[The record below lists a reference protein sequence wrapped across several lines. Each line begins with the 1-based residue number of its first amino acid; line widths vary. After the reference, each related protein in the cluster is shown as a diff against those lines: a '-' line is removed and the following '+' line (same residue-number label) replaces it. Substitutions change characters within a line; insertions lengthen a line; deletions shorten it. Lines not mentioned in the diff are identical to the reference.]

1 MRRKTLEIGL
11 VMLLGA
17 GLASAIAIAESNKDG
32 SGFTPGGA
40 PANHDFRSGHRMAMQ
55 GTSPDTCPAD
65 FNDDGQVDGADLSV
79 ILGAWAT
86 ENCDLNLAGGSCFI
100 DGADLSVV
108 LGEWGPCS

>member
-1 MRRKTLEIGL
+1 MQRNTLEIGL
-11 VMLLGA
+11 MTLLGA
-17 GLASAIAIAESNKDG
+17 GLASAIVIADNNNKG
-32 SGFTPGGA
+32 GFATGGA
-40 PANHDFRSGHRMAMQ
+40 PANHDFRSSQRMAMQ

-86 ENCDLNLAGGSCFI
+86 DDCQYNLAGDSCFI